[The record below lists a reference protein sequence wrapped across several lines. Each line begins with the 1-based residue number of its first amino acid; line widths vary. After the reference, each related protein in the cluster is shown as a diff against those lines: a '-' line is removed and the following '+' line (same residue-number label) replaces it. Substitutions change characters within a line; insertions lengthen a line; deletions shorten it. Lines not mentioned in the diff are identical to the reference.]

1 MSELAW
7 QNKLQLDSLEA
18 NGFQLVTAHTPVLVE
33 PLLRLTTP
41 ADGRLERVID
51 GTLGAGGHT
60 GALLEAG
67 AAAVLALDLDECAI
81 ATARRVLA
89 PYLDRVSFAHSSYVN
104 MRAVANQRGWHEVDA
119 IIMDLGLSSMQ
130 LDDPARGFAFRHEG
144 PLDMR
149 FDVMKK
155 SATAEELVN
164 TLPETELADLFF
176 RYGEEKAA
184 RQIAGAIVAQRP
196 LRSTGELAS
205 LVESAL
211 GKRRRMA
218 KIHPATKVFQ
228 ALRIAVNQELD
239 ALEMALP
246 IAVDLLRPG
255 GRLAVIAF
263 HSLEDRIVKRRFRGL
278 AREVVAPPGM
288 ASIAEKRA
296 LVKLVNRKPIAPD
309 EEERS
314 RNPRSRSAKLR
325 IVEKL
330 DLD

>member
-1 MSELAW
+1 M
-7 QNKLQLDSLEA
+7 
-18 NGFQLVTAHTPVLVE
+18 TAHTPVLVE

-104 MRAVANQRGWHEVDA
+104 MRALANQRGWHEVDA

-130 LDDPARGFAFRHEG
+130 LDDPARGFAFRHQG

-149 FDVMKK
+149 FDVKKK

-176 RYGEEKAA
+176 RYGEEKGRPPDSWRNRGAEAA
-184 RQIAGAIVAQRP
+184 TQHGRAG
-196 LRSTGELAS
+196 E
-205 LVESAL
+205 
-211 GKRRRMA
+211 
-218 KIHPATKVFQ
+218 
-228 ALRIAVNQELD
+228 
-239 ALEMALP
+239 
-246 IAVDLLRPG
+246 PG
-255 GRLAVIAF
+255 R
-263 HSLEDRIVKRRFRGL
+263 
-278 AREVVAPPGM
+278 
-288 ASIAEKRA
+288 KRA
-296 LVKLVNRKPIAPD
+296 WQTAANGEDSPGNQSV
-309 EEERS
+309 S
-314 RNPRSRSAKLR
+314 SAAHR
-325 IVEKL
+325 G
-330 DLD
+330 